1 MDPTTMKTLTTV
13 SCRSGA
19 KFFLSF
25 SVFEASLIV
34 EGSTISKSF
43 NRFLQRGRVTGA

>member
-1 MDPTTMKTLTTV
+1 MKVLVRIRAGRNLFLT
-13 SCRSGA
+13 
-19 KFFLSF
+19 FP
-25 SVFEASLIV
+25 VFEASLIV